1 MIRYIKGRLLNINE
15 NRVVIEN
22 SGIGYMAHISMSSR
36 LYNSHTG
43 DEVEVFT
50 SMIVREDDISLYA
63 FDDMDELELFE
74 KLITVNGVGAK
85 AAMAIFSAMTANMIK
100 IAIAHEDVAAL
111 TRANGIGKKT
121 AQRIVIDL
129 RDKIGEINMKRDN
142 ITENIGKACEGEEN
156 ERADAV
162 NALISMGFSRSE
174 IMEQID
180 KTGGGAQ
187 SAEEYI
193 KSFLKNIGK

>member
-1 MIRYIKGRLLNINE
+1 
-15 NRVVIEN
+15 
-22 SGIGYMAHISMSSR
+22 
-36 LYNSHTG
+36 
-43 DEVEVFT
+43 
-50 SMIVREDDISLYA
+50 
-63 FDDMDELELFE
+63 MDELELFE